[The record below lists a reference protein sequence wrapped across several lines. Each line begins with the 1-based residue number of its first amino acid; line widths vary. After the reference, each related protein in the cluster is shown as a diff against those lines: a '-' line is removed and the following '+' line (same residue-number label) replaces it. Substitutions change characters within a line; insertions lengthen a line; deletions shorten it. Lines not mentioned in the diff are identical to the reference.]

1 MTCKHCGASYDAGAH
16 FCPECGERISQLEPV
31 FSSDTQQIKA
41 PAWHGVATVGGTMK
55 KAGTASRKILH
66 NRVARWVALILAAV
80 VIVGGVIAVVAIP
93 SDEEQI
99 VGRLNDFA
107 ASYNE
112 GDLDGMIDCLTPED
126 QQAMESA
133 MQMGSLLGS
142 ELFGLNT
149 DVQEILGT
157 VMGFSQSTPGLQT
170 TMYIKVYEISIPS
183 DTRASADIAMC
194 YGGIEDRGSISMQ
207 KVDGTWY
214 IKG

>member
-16 FCPECGERISQLEPV
+16 FCPECGERVSPLEPI
-31 FSSDTQQIKA
+31 FSSDTQQIKTPDLQSA
-41 PAWHGVATVGGTMK
+41 AVGETIK
-55 KAGTASRKILH
+55 KAGPAVRKILH
-66 NRVARWVALILAAV
+66 NRVVRWVALILAAV
-80 VIVGGVIAVVAIP
+80 VIAGGVIAVVAIP

-183 DTRASADIAMC
+183 DTRAWADIAMC
-194 YGGIEDRGSISMQ
+194 YGGIEDRGSIAMQ